1 MKAIVLKKNGGVEN
15 FRYTETEKP
24 AIKAGEVLVKVK
36 AIAINPVD
44 VFVRSQEMGLNI
56 FLQPEPGQ
64 DTFILGWD
72 IAGDVEAVGPEV
84 TAFKKGDAVFG
95 MVNFRGQ
102 GKAYA
107 EYVAAPAAH
116 LALKPSNIS
125 YEEAAAASLAALTAW
140 QALVTYAKIQPGDK
154 VLIHAAAG
162 GVGHYAVQIAKH
174 FGAYVTGTAS
184 ATHKD
189 FVLGLGADEFI
200 DYRNEKFEEK
210 VQNADIVIDPIY
222 GEEHVLRSLQAV
234 KKGGRVIT
242 LLTPFEGKLAEKAKE
257 KNVYTH
263 LLSVTSSGAD
273 EAQLADLLKA
283 GKVKSHIA
291 GSYGFEDLP
300 KAHQQQETGP
310 KGGKIVISMQN

>member
-1 MKAIVLKKNGGVEN
+1 MKAIVLKKNGGIEN
-15 FRYTETEKP
+15 FQYTETDKP
-24 AIKAGEVLVKVK
+24 AIQTGEVLVKVK

-44 VFVRSQEMGLNI
+44 TFVRAQEMGLNI

-72 IAGDVEAVGPEV
+72 IAGDVEEAGPGV
-84 TAFKKGDAVFG
+84 TGFKKGDAVFG

-116 LALKPSNIS
+116 LALKPDNIT
-125 YEEAAAASLAALTAW
+125 YEEAAAATLAALTAW
-140 QALVTYAKIQPGDK
+140 QALVTYAKIKQGDK

-200 DYRNEKFEEK
+200 DYKHEKFEDK
-210 VQNADIVIDPIY
+210 MQNADIVIDPIY

-234 KKGGRVIT
+234 KKGGRLIT
-242 LLTPFEGKLAEKAKE
+242 LLTAFEGKLAEKAKE
-257 KNVYTH
+257 KDVYTH
-263 LLSVTSSGAD
+263 LLSVTSNGAD
-273 EAQLADLLKA
+273 EAELAKLLKA
-283 GKVKSHIA
+283 GKVKSRIA
-291 GSYGFEDLP
+291 GSYSFEDLP
-300 KAHQQQETGP
+300 KAHQQQESG
-310 KGGKIVISMQN
+310 

>member
-1 MKAIVLKKNGGVEN
+1 MKAIVLKKNGGIEN
-15 FRYTETEKP
+15 LLLTETEKP
-24 AIKAGEVLVKVK
+24 AVQPGEVLVKVK

-44 VFVRSQEMGLNI
+44 TFIRQNEQALKA
-56 FLQPEPGQ
+56 FLQPAAGQ

-72 IAGDVEAVGPEV
+72 ISGDVEEVGPGV
-84 TAFKKGDAVFG
+84 TTFKKGDAVFG
-95 MVNFRGQ
+95 MINFRGQ

-116 LALKPSNIS
+116 LALKPGNIT
-125 YEEAAAASLAALTAW
+125 YGEAAAASLAALTAW
-140 QALVTYAKIQPGDK
+140 QALVTYAKIKKGDK

-184 ATHKD
+184 GYHKD

-200 DYRNEKFEEK
+200 DYKTEKFEEK

-234 KKGGRVIT
+234 KRGGRVIT
-242 LLTPFEGKLAEKAKE
+242 LLTAFEGKPGEKARE
-257 KNVYTH
+257 KDVYTH
-263 LLSVTSSGAD
+263 LLSVTSNGAD
-273 EAQLADLLKA
+273 EAQLAELLKA
-283 GKVKSHIA
+283 GKVKSYIA
-291 GSYGFEDLP
+291 ATYAFGDLA
-300 KAHQQQETGP
+300 KAHQQQETGN
-310 KGGKIVISMQN
+310 KGGKIVVSLQS

>member
-1 MKAIVLKKNGGVEN
+1 MKAIVLKKNGGIEN
-15 FRYTETEKP
+15 FQYTTTDQP
-24 AIKAGEVLVKVK
+24 TIQTGEVLVKVK

-44 VFVRSQEMGLNI
+44 VFVRQQEFGLQH
-56 FLQPEPGQ
+56 FLKPAPGQ

-72 IAGDVEAVGPEV
+72 IAGDVEEVGPGV
-84 TAFKKGDAVFG
+84 IAFKKGDAVFG
-95 MVNFRGQ
+95 MVNFPGQ

-116 LALKPSNIS
+116 LALKPDNIT

-140 QALVTYAKIQPGDK
+140 QALVTYAKIRQGDK

-184 ATHKD
+184 AARKD

-200 DYRNEKFEEK
+200 DYKNEKFEEQ
-210 VQNADIVIDPIY
+210 VQNADIVLDPIY

-242 LLTPFEGKLAEKAKE
+242 LLTAFEGKPAEKAKE
-257 KNVYTH
+257 KDLYTH
-263 LLSVTSSGAD
+263 LLSVVSNGAD
-273 EAQLADLLKA
+273 EAQLAELLKA

-291 GSYGFEDLP
+291 GSYNFEDLP
-300 KAHQQQETGP
+300 KAHQQQESGT
-310 KGGKIVISMQN
+310 KGGKIVVLLQS

>member
-1 MKAIVLKKNGGVEN
+1 MKAIVLKKNGGTEN
-15 FRYTETEKP
+15 FQYIETDKP
-24 AIKAGEVLVKVK
+24 AIQAGEVLVKVN

-56 FLQPEPGQ
+56 FLQPKPGQ

-72 IAGDVEAVGPEV
+72 IAGDVEEVGPNV

-95 MVNFRGQ
+95 LVNFPGQ

-116 LALKPSNIS
+116 LALKPSNIT

-140 QALVTYAKIQPGDK
+140 QALVTYAKIKQGDK

-200 DYRNEKFEEK
+200 DYKNEKFEEK
-210 VQNADIVIDPIY
+210 VQNADIVLDPIY
-222 GEEHVLRSLQAV
+222 GEEHVLRSLEAV

-242 LLTPFEGKLAEKAKE
+242 LLTAFEGKLAEKAKVKE
-257 KNVYTH
+257 VYTH
-263 LLSVTSSGAD
+263 LLSVVSNGAD
-273 EAQLADLLKA
+273 EAQLAELLKA
-283 GKVKSHIA
+283 GKVRSHIA
-291 GSYGFEDLP
+291 GAYGFEDLP
-300 KAHQQQETGP
+300 KAHQQQETGK
-310 KGGKIVISMQN
+310 KGGKIVVSLPH

>member
-1 MKAIVLKKNGGVEN
+1 MKAIVLKKNGGIEN
-15 FRYTETEKP
+15 FQYTTTDKP
-24 AIKAGEVLVKVK
+24 AIQAGEVLVKVK

-44 VFVRSQEMGLNI
+44 AFVRQQETGLNI

-72 IAGDVEAVGPEV
+72 ISGDVEEV
-84 TAFKKGDAVFG
+84 SPGVTSFKKGDAVFG

-116 LALKPSNIS
+116 LALKPDNIT
-125 YEEAAAASLAALTAW
+125 YEEAAAATLAALTAW
-140 QALVTYAKIQPGDK
+140 QALVTYAKIKQGDK

-174 FGAYVTGTAS
+174 FGAYVIGTAS
-184 ATHKD
+184 AAHKD

-200 DYRNEKFEEK
+200 DYKNEKFEEK

-234 KKGGRVIT
+234 KRGGRVIT
-242 LLTPFEGKLAEKAKE
+242 LLTSFEGKLAEKAKG
-257 KNVYTH
+257 KDVYTH
-263 LLSVTSSGAD
+263 LLSVVSNGAD
-273 EAQLADLLKA
+273 EAQLAELLKA
-283 GKVKSHIA
+283 GKVKSHIS
-291 GSYGFEDLP
+291 GTYGFEDLP
-300 KAHQQQETGP
+300 KAHQQQESGP
-310 KGGKIVISMQN
+310 KGGKIVVTLQH